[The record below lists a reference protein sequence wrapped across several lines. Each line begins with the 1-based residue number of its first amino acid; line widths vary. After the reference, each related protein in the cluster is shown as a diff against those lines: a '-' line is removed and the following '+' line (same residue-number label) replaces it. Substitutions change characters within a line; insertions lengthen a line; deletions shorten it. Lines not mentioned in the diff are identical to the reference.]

1 MNKQEELLEDF
12 AGYLYNKY
20 FAYDLEIKRWKEL
33 PEVHDLRDEFRK
45 EAHAELA
52 HLHSR
57 SVVIQGA
64 EFNAID
70 FAYPDVSSNTGYF
83 KIEPLI

>member
-12 AGYLYNKY
+12 AEYLYNKH

-33 PEVHDLRDEFRK
+33 PEVHSLRDKFRK

-57 SVVIQGA
+57 GVVIQGS

-70 FAYPDVSSNTGYF
+70 FAYPDVPSNTGYF
-83 KIEPLI
+83 KVEPLI